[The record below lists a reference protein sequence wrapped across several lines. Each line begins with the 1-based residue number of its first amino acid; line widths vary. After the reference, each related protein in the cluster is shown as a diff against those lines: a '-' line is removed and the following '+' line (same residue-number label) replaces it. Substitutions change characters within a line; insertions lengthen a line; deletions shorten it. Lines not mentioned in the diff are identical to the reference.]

1 MAVRRKGEIGVLMA
15 ENLSASHEL
24 GIARTDRL
32 AKSGE
37 SGLGRDG
44 SGESF
49 GRWALIRWRV
59 TRRWRRRKPSI
70 CRRGSVGL
78 MRAKTFAGRGRAEV

>member
-1 MAVRRKGEIGVLMA
+1 MAVRRKGEVGVLMA
-15 ENLSASHEL
+15 ENLCAFHEL

-37 SGLGRDG
+37 RGLGRDG

-49 GRWALIRWRV
+49 ARWRV
-59 TRRWRRRKPSI
+59 TRRWRRWKPSI